1 MRDSEVV
8 AAIVAGD
15 PAGLAEAYDRYAAP
29 LYTFCRAMLR
39 EPADAADAVQDT
51 FVIAVPK
58 LSGLRD
64 PERLRS
70 WLYAVARNECHR
82 RMRLVSHQAPLEE
95 APDVTD
101 EGADVAAGVE
111 QAELRALVREA
122 LSGVGPA
129 EREVLELQIRQGL
142 GNGEVAS
149 VLGISRNHV
158 HALMSRARDQLE
170 AAIAVLVVA
179 RGGRQDCPE
188 LDALLQDWDGR
199 LTVLLRKRLNRHVAQ
214 CRVCSGRRQR
224 EMTPAMLL
232 GGVAPVAALPLAAA
246 LPAGLRGQ
254 VLRAAAAHS
263 PATAAQTAYAFGRA
277 GFPRPLHPPKMPW
290 WHPRP
295 AHAGAVA
302 GTAAAVAVGAT
313 VVAAPPYHGGHPAVG
328 GSANLTDGASPTIS
342 DVGRAI
348 TPGARGTAGAD
359 GTAAASGTA
368 TASGTGGSPAPA
380 SATATA
386 SAAASASASA
396 LVSASASAI
405 TSITPA
411 AGTLTVSP
419 ATLDVV
425 PPASGTI
432 TLTASGGTVD
442 WSVSEPAGLAKKVT
456 VAPMSGTLA
465 AGATAT
471 ITVTVTG
478 PGQMHM
484 HVTFSPGG
492 TTVTIV
498 ISNS

>member
-1 MRDSEVV
+1 
-8 AAIVAGD
+8 
-15 PAGLAEAYDRYAAP
+15 
-29 LYTFCRAMLR
+29 
-39 EPADAADAVQDT
+39 
-51 FVIAVPK
+51 
-58 LSGLRD
+58 
-64 PERLRS
+64 
-70 WLYAVARNECHR
+70 
-82 RMRLVSHQAPLEE
+82 
-95 APDVTD
+95 VTD
-101 EGADVAAGVE
+101 EAADVAAGVE

-142 GNGEVAS
+142 GSGEVAS

-188 LDALLQDWDGR
+188 LDALLRDWDGR
-199 LTVLLRKRLNRHVAQ
+199 LTVLLRKRLNRHLAQ

-232 GGVAPVAALPLAAA
+232 GAVAPVAALPLATA

-263 PATAAQTAYAFGRA
+263 PAAAARTAYPFARA

-295 AHAGAVA
+295 VHAGAVA
-302 GTAAAVAVGAT
+302 GTAAAVVVGAA
-313 VVAAPPYHGGHPAVG
+313 VVAAPPHHGGHPAVG
-328 GSANLTDGASPTIS
+328 SSANLTDGASPTIS

-348 TPGARGTAGAD
+348 TPGARGTTGTAGAD
-359 GTAAASGTA
+359 GTAAASVTA
-368 TASGTGGSPAPA
+368 TASGTSGGSHASA
-380 SATATA
+380 SATPTA

-396 LVSASASAI
+396 LVSASASST
-405 TSITPA
+405 TSTTLG

-425 PPASGTI
+425 PPASGAI